1 MKARAARRG
10 RPSNGSLESPVGPG
24 LSVARPAAL
33 GALLPMA
40 ATGTGG
46 AHPTASSRAGVH
58 ALRHS
63 FATHLLEQKTDIR
76 VIQSLP
82 PRKRGFCLVRA
93 APPMPQ
99 ISNKS
104 STNGNPRLA
113 TFLAVARIKVP
124 ASRQPGRLVEYR
136 VEHRGG
142 VASEPLTT
150 SSASAIRAAR
160 EAEPPLSRGQPNG

>member
-1 MKARAARRG
+1 M
-10 RPSNGSLESPVGPG
+10 GPG

-82 PRKRGFCLVRA
+82 PRKRGFCLARA
-93 APPMPQ
+93 AAMAGALEVV
-99 ISNKS
+99 
-104 STNGNPRLA
+104 NGSLA
-113 TFLAVARIKVP
+113 TSPRCSTRYSTRRPGCLEAGTLIRATAKNV
-124 ASRQPGRLVEYR
+124 ASRGFPFVELLSDICGI
-136 VEHRGG
+136 GG
-142 VASEPLTT
+142 
-150 SSASAIRAAR
+150 AAR
-160 EAEPPLSRGQPNG
+160 TTRAHH